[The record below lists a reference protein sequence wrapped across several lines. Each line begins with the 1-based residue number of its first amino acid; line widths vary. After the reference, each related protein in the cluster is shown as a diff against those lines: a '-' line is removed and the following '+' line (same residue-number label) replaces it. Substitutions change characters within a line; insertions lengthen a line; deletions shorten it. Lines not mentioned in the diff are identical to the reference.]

1 MKVMLMKIDIL
12 EMPFYWIMVQYILVN
27 GQVIKNLAKEF
38 KYGKMVQYMKDFG
51 LGIWQMVKED
61 CIMQMVIFMMEYNFV
76 LLLGL
81 GRS

>member
-1 MKVMLMKIDIL
+1 MKIDIL
-12 EMPFYWIMVQYILVN
+12 EMPFYWIMVQFILVN

-38 KYGKMVQYMKDFG
+38 KYGRMVQYMKDFG
-51 LGIWQMVKED
+51 LGIWLMEKED
-61 CIMQMVIFMMEYNFV
+61 YITQMAIFMMEYNFV